1 MSKSEPRRGGTRKR
15 ASCPDYFADTGD
27 CCPPQ
32 STSNPSK
39 PNVPHP
45 VSDPTGYEYKGKFES
60 VGDYE
65 KVYVTGPNDAKHAL
79 VVIYDIFGFWDT
91 TIRGS
96 DLLASHLLLTSPTKI
111 YMPDVFKGKPFPKDQ
126 DGNKEELKKF
136 FAGTAKLDDRLPEVL
151 NFAKALKKDHGINR
165 VSILG
170 YCWGGKLALLS
181 LTSGTPFCCGA
192 VIHPA
197 MIAPEDGEN
206 LTVPF
211 GFYPSMDEPKDVVE
225 KIEEAIKSKPFAS
238 KSDYH
243 LYDTVHHGWAAARAD
258 LKNPENLKQYEDVY
272 QRTADYFAKVKC

>member
-1 MSKSEPRRGGTRKR
+1 MSAGGLARVFLSTGLKLRQILVQ
-15 ASCPDYFADTGD
+15 ASGD

-32 STSNPSK
+32 SASNPAK
-39 PNVPHP
+39 PNVPHS
-45 VSDPTGYEYKGKFES
+45 VSEATGYEYTGRYDR

-65 KVYVTGPNDAKHAL
+65 KVYLTGPDDAKHAI

-111 YMPDVFKGKPFPKDQ
+111 YMPDVFKGNAFPKDE
-126 DGNKEELKKF
+126 DGNKEELRKF
-136 FAGTAKLDDRLPEVL
+136 FSGTAKLEDRLPEVL
-151 NFAKALKKDHGINR
+151 DFAQTLKKTHSR

-181 LTSGTPFCCGA
+181 LAENTPFCCGA

-197 MIAPEDGEN
+197 MIAPEDGNE
-206 LTVPF
+206 LTVPL
-211 GFYPSMDEPKDVVE
+211 GFYPSKDEPRDVVD
-225 KIEEAIKSKPFAS
+225 KIKEALAAVP

-243 LYDTVHHGWAAARAD
+243 LYDTVHHGWAAARANLND
-258 LKNPENLKQYEDVY
+258 AENLKQYEDVY
-272 QRTADYFAKVKC
+272 QRTADYFTAVKC

>member
-1 MSKSEPRRGGTRKR
+1 MAQSEQTAETLRSKTLLTQF
-15 ASCPDYFADTGD
+15 FADTGE

-45 VSDPTGYEYKGKFES
+45 VSAPTGYEYKGKYES
-60 VGDYE
+60 VGEYD
-65 KVYVTGPNDAKHAL
+65 KVYVTGPDEAKHAL
-79 VVIYDIFGFWDT
+79 VVIYDIFGFWQ
-91 TIRGS
+91 GS
-96 DLLASHLLLTSPTKI
+96 DLLASHLLDTSPTRI
-111 YMPDVFKGKPFPKDQ
+111 YMPDVFRGKPFPKDQ
-126 DGNKEELKKF
+126 DGDKDELKKF
-136 FAGTAKLDDRLPEVL
+136 FAGTAKLEHRLPEVL
-151 NFAKALKKDHGINR
+151 DFAKTLKKDHGVNR

-170 YCWGGKLALLS
+170 YCWGGKLAFLS
-181 LTSGTPFCCGA
+181 LASGTPFCCGA

-211 GFYPSMDEPKDVVE
+211 GFYPSMDEPKNVVE
-225 KIEEAIKSKPFAS
+225 KIQKDIEGKPFAG

-258 LKNPENLKQYEDVY
+258 LSDPENLKQYEDVY
-272 QRTADYFAKVKC
+272 RRTAGYFAKVKC

>member
-1 MSKSEPRRGGTRKR
+1 MSKN
-15 ASCPDYFADTGD
+15 TGE

-45 VSDPTGYEYKGKFES
+45 VSDPTGYEYKGRFES
-60 VGDYE
+60 VGDYK
-65 KVYVTGPNDAKHAL
+65 KVYVTGSDDAKHAL

-91 TIRGS
+91 TIRG
-96 DLLASHLLLTSPTKI
+96 
-111 YMPDVFKGKPFPKDQ
+111 KPFPKDQ

-136 FAGTAKLDDRLPEVL
+136 FAGT
-151 NFAKALKKDHGINR
+151 

-211 GFYPSMDEPKDVVE
+211 GFYPSM
-225 KIEEAIKSKPFAS
+225 IEEAIKSKPFAS

-258 LKNPENLKQYEDVY
+258 LKDPENLKQYEDVY
-272 QRTADYFAKVKC
+272 QRTADYFARVKC